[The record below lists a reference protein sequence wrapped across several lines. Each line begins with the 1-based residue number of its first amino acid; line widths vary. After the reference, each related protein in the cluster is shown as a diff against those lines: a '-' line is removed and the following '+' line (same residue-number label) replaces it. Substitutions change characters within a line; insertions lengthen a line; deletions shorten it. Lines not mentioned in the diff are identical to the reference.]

1 MVSGMY
7 TSVMDVVNTWVCV
20 STILRYRGNVLN
32 KDHVLRFQLFNVAGI
47 IKLPIFCG
55 GSKNANMVMLSC
67 FPGKECIAWVLTTMT
82 TDVKHLIM
90 QSCLYF
96 FPCNEVY
103 WQISTSKWCMWVYS
117 CCPSASLTSWSW
129 VRKFI
134 CGTIWR
140 PIWNVWNV
148 GKTTVD
154 TLMFGRCIFSMNKN
168 QMVLRWRSFF
178 VYNLFEL
185 VCWLIIMIWTCTS
198 VHTQMP
204 HRNRIFTYTLHEWL
218 RFSR

>member
-1 MVSGMY
+1 M
-7 TSVMDVVNTWVCV
+7 

-103 WQISTSKWCMWVYS
+103 
-117 CCPSASLTSWSW
+117 
-129 VRKFI
+129 
-134 CGTIWR
+134 
-140 PIWNVWNV
+140 
-148 GKTTVD
+148 
-154 TLMFGRCIFSMNKN
+154 
-168 QMVLRWRSFF
+168 
-178 VYNLFEL
+178 
-185 VCWLIIMIWTCTS
+185 
-198 VHTQMP
+198 
-204 HRNRIFTYTLHEWL
+204 
-218 RFSR
+218 